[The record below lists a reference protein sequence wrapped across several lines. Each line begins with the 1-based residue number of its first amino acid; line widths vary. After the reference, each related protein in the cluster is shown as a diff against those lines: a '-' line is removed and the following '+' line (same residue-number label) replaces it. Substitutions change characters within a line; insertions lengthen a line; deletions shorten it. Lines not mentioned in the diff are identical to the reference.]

1 MPTKQGYLVLL
12 NDSVTQAKCTIFILL
27 ALVLTACVPIAPA
40 VQSTAADKPPA
51 PTPEVDAA
59 LVRVKSLLDNFH
71 KADLFNGVA
80 LIAQD
85 GKIIWSKGWGMA
97 DRQQEVPNTPQTI
110 FRIYQTTVQFTAAAV
125 LLLEQEGKLKV
136 EDPICDY
143 LDDCPAAWQPIT
155 IHHLLSHT
163 SGIPNYFDA
172 TPSEAYQ
179 LTHTGATPEQ
189 IVALFRDLPLAFTP
203 GDGYEWSNSGFVL
216 AGLIIERAAGQPY
229 GDFVQQHLLDPSGMV
244 HSGYG
249 EPSEAMALGYQ
260 SSWAKDPM
268 PFAVSALYA
277 AGGLYSTAEDL
288 LRWHEAIFNY
298 QLLDEAQVQKMLTV
312 YTTNEDGNDLG
323 YGFLMNEINGQTWA
337 GNGGMFDGYAA
348 RIVRYLDNQITVV
361 LLSNQD
367 GEIFTIAEQIDN
379 LFLQ

>member
-1 MPTKQGYLVLL
+1 MVSALWREVEYPHAIGVVTHGLRAHCPREPICRNASNDGQG
-12 NDSVTQAKCTIFILL
+12 A
-27 ALVLTACVPIAPA
+27 
-40 VQSTAADKPPA
+40 STDAGA
-51 PTPEVDAA
+51 PEVNAA
-59 LVRVKSLLDNFH
+59 LVRVESLLDNFH

-97 DRQQEVPNTPQTI
+97 DRQQEIPNTSQTI
-110 FRIYQTTVQFTAAAV
+110 FRIYQTTSQFTAAAI

-136 EDPICDY
+136 EGAICTY
-143 LDDCPAAWQPIT
+143 LDNCPAAWQPVT

-172 TPSEAYQ
+172 TPSEAYN
-179 LTHTGATPEQ
+179 LTRTGATPDQ
-189 IVALFRDLPLAFTP
+189 IVALFRDRPLAFAP
-203 GDGYEWSNSGFVL
+203 GAGYEWSNSNFVL

-229 GDFVQQHLLDPSGMV
+229 ADFVQQRLLDPSRMT

-249 EPSEAMALGYQ
+249 DPSEAMALGYA
-260 SSWAKDPM
+260 SSWAKEPM

-288 LRWHEAIFNY
+288 FRWHEALFGY
-298 QLLDEAQVQKMLTV
+298 QLLDETQVQKMLTA

-323 YGFLMNEINGQTWA
+323 YGFLMNKIAGQTWA

-367 GEIFTIAEQIDN
+367 GEIFTIAEQIDT